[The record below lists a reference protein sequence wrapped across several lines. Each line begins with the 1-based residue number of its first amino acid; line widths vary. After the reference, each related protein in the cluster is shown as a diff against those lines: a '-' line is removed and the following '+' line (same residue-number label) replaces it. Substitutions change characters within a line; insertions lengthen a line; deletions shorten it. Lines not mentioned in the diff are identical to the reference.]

1 MEPLRLAICDD
12 LPEERE
18 ALLALLEQAPIATVC
33 AQFASSEELLEAF
46 RPGGFDLLLMDIYMD
61 GMTGV
66 EAVRKIR
73 EMDETIPIAF
83 TTTSTEHT
91 LESYRL
97 SVLKYLEKPVRQKDI
112 NDLLHLV
119 KLQRDS
125 APRLTV
131 RQNGETQ
138 KIPLAELFY
147 LEQKGHHVMLSRKDG
162 SVLQLYGKL
171 SDLLPQLEKEP
182 KRYDFIILDPP
193 AFTKSRKTVANAI
206 SGYKEIN
213 YRAMKLLPR
222 GGILATC
229 SCSHFAT
236 EEKFV
241 AMLHSAAKDAGVQL
255 RQIEA
260 RQQSCD
266 HPILW
271 GVEETN
277 YLKFYLFKVV

>member
-97 SVLKYLEKPVRQKDI
+97 SVLKYLEKPVRQKEI
-112 NDLLHLV
+112 NDLLRLV

-125 APRLTV
+125 VPRLTV
-131 RQNGETQ
+131 QQNGTVQ
-138 KIPLAELFY
+138 KLPFSGLLY
-147 LEQKGHHVMLSRKDG
+147 LEQKGHHVMISRKDG
-162 SVLQLYGKL
+162 SIVQLYGKL
-171 SDLLPQLEKEP
+171 SDLLPQLEEQPFFCPHKSYCVNLAFVRGINEEYQCYEMADGKNVP
-182 KRYDFIILDPP
+182 ISRSNRSKAKRAYEDFLF
-193 AFTKSRKTVANAI
+193 ART
-206 SGYKEIN
+206 
-213 YRAMKLLPR
+213 R
-222 GGILATC
+222 G
-229 SCSHFAT
+229 
-236 EEKFV
+236 EK
-241 AMLHSAAKDAGVQL
+241 
-255 RQIEA
+255 
-260 RQQSCD
+260 
-266 HPILW
+266 
-271 GVEETN
+271 
-277 YLKFYLFKVV
+277 

>member
-46 RPGGFDLLLMDIYMD
+46 RPGKFDLLLMDIYMD

-112 NDLLHLV
+112 NDLLRLV
-119 KLQRDS
+119 KLQKDNT
-125 APRLTV
+125 PRLTV
-131 RQNGETQ
+131 RQNGTVQ
-138 KIPLAELFY
+138 KLPFSELLY
-147 LEQKGHHVMLSRKDG
+147 LEQKGHHVMISRKDG
-162 SVLQLYGKL
+162 SILQLYGKL
-171 SDLLPQLEKEP
+171 SDLLPQLEEQPFFCPHKSYCVNLAFVRGINEEYQCYEMADGKNVP
-182 KRYDFIILDPP
+182 ISRSNRSKARRAYEDFLF
-193 AFTKSRKTVANAI
+193 ART
-206 SGYKEIN
+206 
-213 YRAMKLLPR
+213 R
-222 GGILATC
+222 G
-229 SCSHFAT
+229 
-236 EEKFV
+236 E
-241 AMLHSAAKDAGVQL
+241 
-255 RQIEA
+255 
-260 RQQSCD
+260 
-266 HPILW
+266 
-271 GVEETN
+271 
-277 YLKFYLFKVV
+277 

>member
-125 APRLTV
+125 APRLTI

-138 KIPLAELFY
+138 KIPLSELFY
-147 LEQKGHHVMLSRKDG
+147 LEQKGHHVMICMKDG
-162 SVLQLYGKL
+162 SVVQLYGKL
-171 SDLLPQLEKEP
+171 SDLLPQLEEQPFFCPHKSYCVNLAFVRGINEEYQCYEMADGKKVP
-182 KRYDFIILDPP
+182 ISRSNRSKAKRAYEDFLF
-193 AFTKSRKTVANAI
+193 ART
-206 SGYKEIN
+206 
-213 YRAMKLLPR
+213 R
-222 GGILATC
+222 GG
-229 SCSHFAT
+229 
-236 EEKFV
+236 K
-241 AMLHSAAKDAGVQL
+241 
-255 RQIEA
+255 
-260 RQQSCD
+260 
-266 HPILW
+266 
-271 GVEETN
+271 
-277 YLKFYLFKVV
+277 

>member
-125 APRLTV
+125 APRLSHPAKRRDAKNPPFRAFLSGAEGPSCVSVSQGRRHAPALWQAV
-131 RQNGETQ
+131 RPAAPAGGAALFLPPQ
-138 KIPLAELFY
+138 KLLRQSGLCPGDQRGI
-147 LEQKGHHVMLSRKDG
+147 
-162 SVLQLYGKL
+162 SVL
-171 SDLLPQLEKEP
+171 
-182 KRYDFIILDPP
+182 
-193 AFTKSRKTVANAI
+193 
-206 SGYKEIN
+206 
-213 YRAMKLLPR
+213 
-222 GGILATC
+222 
-229 SCSHFAT
+229 
-236 EEKFV
+236 
-241 AMLHSAAKDAGVQL
+241 
-255 RQIEA
+255 
-260 RQQSCD
+260 
-266 HPILW
+266 
-271 GVEETN
+271 
-277 YLKFYLFKVV
+277 